1 MWPVQGSLPTTA
13 NDLPAAKRVP
23 LWSDD
28 QLVLVLPQD
37 APAALTTYDDGRVP
51 TQPLV
56 EILAV
61 GQGRASG
68 NTRNTATSVG
78 ARLRVLSHEAEHT
91 SGWTTVRVE
100 QSDSVTGLHVTSHL
114 RVRVGSGVEGGRGD
128 SLQAWTVVRN
138 DGASPVTL
146 QSVSSLMLGRPVG
159 TAPVSATRSL
169 EGHSEWVGENRWAW
183 TGLSAQDGLVGLD
196 LPAHQHQDARGARTV
211 VSSGT
216 WSSGQRNPCGV
227 LAVDGASGATI
238 ADVAIGVDSAVV
250 DVAAAD
256 ADPADVTGVAAAA
269 AATTTTAADA
279 ATTTDA
285 RGSVVGPALA
295 WQVEHNGAWR
305 AELGVRLSAR
315 DEEELVLGLF
325 GPTDDDHAWTRTLR
339 PGGTFTSVPVSLAA
353 SRSGWQA
360 ALGAMTR
367 HRRALHQRPR
377 VPVVVFNDYMNTL
390 MGDPTT
396 ERLLPLID
404 AAART
409 GAEYF
414 CIDAG
419 WYDDGGDWWDS
430 VGLWEPST
438 TRFPDGGLRRVVD
451 AIRDAGMVPG
461 LWLEPEVVGVR
472 SPLAATLPDEAFLQR
487 HGTRITEQGRHLLDL
502 RHRDVVK
509 HLDEVVDRIVDE
521 YGVGYLKL
529 DYNVTPGVGTDLD
542 AESAGDGLLQQNRAH
557 LDWLDGILARHPEL
571 VIENCASGAMR
582 ADYALLSRLDLQ
594 STSDQQ
600 NPLLY
605 PPIAAGALVGIA
617 PEQAA
622 NWAYP
627 QPDMTDEQIVF
638 TLCTGLAGRLYLSG
652 RLDAMTTDQAA
663 LVARGVELARRWSE
677 RLTEAVPLWPL
688 GLPDWESP
696 LLAAGLRGRDE
707 TLVVVWWRGTDA
719 TTVDL
724 ELPAG
729 DVDVVYGPPSDGW
742 QLTQDGDGAVSLT
755 VPAGPQAR
763 VLRIRHAEPH

>member
-1 MWPVQGSLPTTA
+1 MQGSLPTTA
-13 NDLPAAKRVP
+13 NDLPTATRVP

-68 NTRNTATSVG
+68 NTRNTATAIG
-78 ARLRVLSHEAEHT
+78 ARLRVRGHEVEHVL
-91 SGWTTVRVE
+91 GWTEVRVE
-100 QSDSVTGLHVTSHL
+100 QADPITGLHVTSCL
-114 RVRVGSGVEGGRGD
+114 RVPNGRGSAGGALGD
-128 SLQAWTVVRN
+128 QVPDGEAADGQEPGRRSSLQAWTVVRN
-138 DGASPVTL
+138 DGAAPVTL
-146 QSVSSLMLGRPVG
+146 QSVSSLMLGRPAG
-159 TAPVSATRSL
+159 PAPVSATRSL

-183 TGLSAQDGLVGLD
+183 TRLSAQDGLVGLD
-196 LPAHQHQDARGARTV
+196 LPAHQHQDARGARAV
-211 VSSGT
+211 VSTGS

-227 LAVDGASGATI
+227 LTS
-238 ADVAIGVDSAVV
+238 
-250 DVAAAD
+250 
-256 ADPADVTGVAAAA
+256 
-269 AATTTTAADA
+269 DA
-279 ATTTDA
+279 ATSA
-285 RGSVVGPALA
+285 VGPALA
-295 WQVEHNGAWR
+295 WEVEHNGAWR
-305 AELGVRLSAR
+305 AELAVRLSTR

-325 GPTDDDHAWTRTLR
+325 GPTDDDHSWIRTLA
-339 PGGTFTSVPVSLAA
+339 PGDTFTTVPVSIAGA
-353 SRSGWQA
+353 RTGWQA
-360 ALGAMTR
+360 ALGAMAW

-377 VPVVVFNDYMNTL
+377 IPVVVFNDYMNTL

-404 AAART
+404 AAARA

-438 TRFPDGGLRRVVD
+438 TRFPGGGLRRVVD
-451 AIRDAGMVPG
+451 AIRDAGMTPG

-472 SPLAATLPDEAFLQR
+472 SPLAASLPGEAFLQR

-542 AESAGDGLLQQNRAH
+542 AGSAGDGLLRQNRAH
-557 LDWLDGILARHPEL
+557 LDWLDGVLARHPGL
-571 VIENCASGAMR
+571 VVENCASGAMR

-663 LVARGVELARRWSE
+663 LVARGVELARRWSA
-677 RLTEAVPLWPL
+677 RLTEAVPFWPL

-707 TLVVVWWRGTDA
+707 SLVVVWWRGTEA
-719 TTVDL
+719 TTVDVD
-724 ELPAG
+724 LPAG
-729 DVDVVYGPPSDGW
+729 DVDVAYGPPADGW
-742 QLTQDGDGAVSLT
+742 QVTRDGGTGVVSLT
-755 VPAGPQAR
+755 IPAGPQAR
-763 VLRIRHAEPH
+763 VLRVRQAAASGTAASESNSPNRTL